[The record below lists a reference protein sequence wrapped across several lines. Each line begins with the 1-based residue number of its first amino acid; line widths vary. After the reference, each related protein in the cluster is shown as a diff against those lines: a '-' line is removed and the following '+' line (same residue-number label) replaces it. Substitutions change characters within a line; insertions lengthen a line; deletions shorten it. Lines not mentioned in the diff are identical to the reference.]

1 MLDFP
6 GMLWYHNI
14 RPRDKDKNKTRNER
28 NDLKILDELRKISK
42 KREFVKNK
50 KVLTKAFLCA
60 IIFYIIILLRRYLR
74 MNKLLIIE
82 DDVTIRN
89 ALRILLENQ
98 GYFIEE
104 AHDGEEG
111 LQKFDSTF
119 DLLIIDIMMPN
130 ISGIDVCRKIRE
142 KSYVPILFLTAK
154 SLETDK
160 MEALSAGGDDYLV
173 KPFSYVELIAR
184 IQALIRRCRVYDN
197 ADASDTTASSTIE
210 RCGLTLD
217 TKCNN
222 VSYDGRQLALTDK
235 EYQILL
241 LLISHP
247 TKTFS
252 TQNIFESVWNEPYTQ
267 FSNNT
272 IMVHIKNLR
281 NKLEASCGCA
291 HLIKTVWGKGYKF
304 EE

>member
-1 MLDFP
+1 MD
-6 GMLWYHNI
+6 
-14 RPRDKDKNKTRNER
+14 
-28 NDLKILDELRKISK
+28 
-42 KREFVKNK
+42 
-50 KVLTKAFLCA
+50 
-60 IIFYIIILLRRYLR
+60 
-74 MNKLLIIE
+74 KLLIIE
-82 DDVTIRN
+82 DDETIRN

-111 LQKFDSTF
+111 LKKFDSTF

-130 ISGIDVCRKIRE
+130 ISGIEVCRKIRE

-184 IQALIRRCRVYDN
+184 IQALIRRCHVYDN
-197 ADASDTTASSTIE
+197 ADASDNTASSTIE
-210 RCGLTLD
+210 RCGLTLY

-235 EYQILL
+235 EWVF
-241 LLISHP
+241 
-247 TKTFS
+247 KVF
-252 TQNIFESVWNEPYTQ
+252 
-267 FSNNT
+267 
-272 IMVHIKNLR
+272 
-281 NKLEASCGCA
+281 
-291 HLIKTVWGKGYKF
+291 
-304 EE
+304 

>member
-1 MLDFP
+1 M
-6 GMLWYHNI
+6 
-14 RPRDKDKNKTRNER
+14 
-28 NDLKILDELRKISK
+28 KIS
-42 KREFVKNK
+42 EFFIVMYIQ
-50 KVLTKAFLCA
+50 ASDFFR
-60 IIFYIIILLRRYLR
+60 IFQILLSAYCVFMCYYIYITFVFTINLIHLYKEQLVWINYSLSR
-74 MNKLLIIE
+74 M
-82 DDVTIRN
+82 T
-89 ALRILLENQ
+89 
-98 GYFIEE
+98 
-104 AHDGEEG
+104 
-111 LQKFDSTF
+111 
-119 DLLIIDIMMPN
+119 N
-130 ISGIDVCRKIRE
+130 ISGIEVCRKIRE

-210 RCGLTLD
+210 RCGLTLY

-281 NKLEASCGCA
+281 NKLEAGCGCA

>member
-1 MLDFP
+1 
-6 GMLWYHNI
+6 
-14 RPRDKDKNKTRNER
+14 
-28 NDLKILDELRKISK
+28 
-42 KREFVKNK
+42 
-50 KVLTKAFLCA
+50 
-60 IIFYIIILLRRYLR
+60 

-252 TQNIFESVWNEPYTQ
+252 TQNKFEKVDIYFES
-267 FSNNT
+267 SAG
-272 IMVHIKNLR
+272 
-281 NKLEASCGCA
+281 KLKIVENGKATDYSEEEATKILSQNPVTAIADVKQGDVNATAWGCDLTFDYVKINA
-291 HLIKTVWGKGYKF
+291 DYRS
-304 EE
+304 

>member
-1 MLDFP
+1 
-6 GMLWYHNI
+6 
-14 RPRDKDKNKTRNER
+14 
-28 NDLKILDELRKISK
+28 
-42 KREFVKNK
+42 
-50 KVLTKAFLCA
+50 
-60 IIFYIIILLRRYLR
+60 

-98 GYFIEE
+98 GYIVVE
-104 AHDGEEG
+104 ATNGEEG
-111 LQKFDSTF
+111 LELFDTTF

-130 ISGIDVCRKIRE
+130 ISGLDVCRQIRK

-184 IQALIRRCRVYDN
+184 IQALIRRYNVYDN
-197 ADASDTTASSTIE
+197 PDLSENYNTPTIE
-210 RCGLTLD
+210 LHGLSVS
-217 TKCNN
+217 TKYNEVKYEN
-222 VSYDGRQLALTDK
+222 KQIPLTDK

-247 TKTFS
+247 SKTFS

-281 NKLEASCGCA
+281 NKLENNCNCS

>member
-1 MLDFP
+1 MKISEFFIVMYIQASDFFRIFQILLSAYCVF
-6 GMLWYHNI
+6 MCYYIYITFVFTINLIHLYKEQLVWINYSLLRMTKQSEMHL
-14 RPRDKDKNKTRNER
+14 EFC
-28 NDLKILDELRKISK
+28 LKIKVTLVVEAQLMVKKDLEL
-42 KREFVKNK
+42 
-50 KVLTKAFLCA
+50 
-60 IIFYIIILLRRYLR
+60 
-74 MNKLLIIE
+74 
-82 DDVTIRN
+82 
-89 ALRILLENQ
+89 
-98 GYFIEE
+98 
-104 AHDGEEG
+104 
-111 LQKFDSTF
+111 FDKTF

-130 ISGIDVCRKIRE
+130 ISGIEVCRKIRE

-210 RCGLTLD
+210 RCGLTLY

-281 NKLEASCGCA
+281 NKLEAGCGCA

>member
-1 MLDFP
+1 MFRFSFDSQISLKPIKWKPFP
-6 GMLWYHNI
+6 PEGRLSC
-14 RPRDKDKNKTRNER
+14 KT
-28 NDLKILDELRKISK
+28 
-42 KREFVKNK
+42 
-50 KVLTKAFLCA
+50 
-60 IIFYIIILLRRYLR
+60 ILLRG
-74 MNKLLIIE
+74 
-82 DDVTIRN
+82 
-89 ALRILLENQ
+89 A
-98 GYFIEE
+98 
-104 AHDGEEG
+104 
-111 LQKFDSTF
+111 
-119 DLLIIDIMMPN
+119 
-130 ISGIDVCRKIRE
+130 
-142 KSYVPILFLTAK
+142 
-154 SLETDK
+154 DK
-160 MEALSAGGDDYLV
+160 
-173 KPFSYVELIAR
+173 AR

-281 NKLEASCGCA
+281 NKL
-291 HLIKTVWGKGYKF
+291 
-304 EE
+304 